1 MTTSSTTAEPLR
13 PSLPSALRVAFYETL
28 RYSLAVFFTLLYRA
42 RALHATRVPR
52 HGPIIIAANHLSH
65 LDPPFIGVYTRRRLS
80 FVARSGLFRN
90 RFFGLLISLLNAI
103 PIRENA
109 GDAAA
114 IKEILRRIRLGE
126 AVLIFPEG
134 SRSPDGSVQPFKRGI
149 ALLVKRAECPV
160 LPVAVEGC
168 FDAWPRHR
176 ALPRLLPP
184 RIAVNF
190 GNPIPHDELMK
201 DGPDA
206 ALERIRREVEALRE
220 ELARFRRDPGPRH
233 AATPAPAHG
242 SR

>member
-1 MTTSSTTAEPLR
+1 MTTSSTIAERRR
-13 PSLPSALRVAFYETL
+13 PSLLHALRVAFYETL
-28 RYSLAVFFTLLYRA
+28 RYCLAVFFTLLYRA
-42 RALHATRVPR
+42 RALHPTRVPR
-52 HGPIIIAANHLSH
+52 HGPLIIAANHQSH
-65 LDPPFIGVYTRRRLS
+65 IDPPFIGVYARRRLS
-80 FVARSGLFRN
+80 FVARSGLFHN
-90 RFFGLLISLLNAI
+90 RIFGLLISLLNAI

-114 IKEILRRIRLGE
+114 IKEILRRIHLGE

-134 SRSPDGSVQPFKRGI
+134 SRSPDGSVQSFKRGI

-176 ALPRLLPP
+176 ALPRLFPP

-190 GNPIPHDELMK
+190 GRPIPHAELMK

-220 ELARFRRDPGPRH
+220 ELTPFRRPARSP
-233 AATPAPAHG
+233 ATPAPAHG